1 LMQGSLATK
10 LRVMRAER
18 GLTLRQAA
26 PRLGVRPGTLSEL
39 ERGARHP
46 HDLTLAKI
54 AKGYGVPVEEL
65 LEEASPLAPAPSA
78 SPLPDAGAAGA
89 GPLLDMALAAARRDE
104 EKLWQAVARAGASEG
119 MSAVTEYEEDKF
131 RAQVR
136 ALGFP
141 DEYFEGFIWPLVQ
154 EAVRASH
161 LEQENARLKEEL
173 TRVHA
178 DASELP

>member
-26 PRLGVRPGTLSEL
+26 PLLGVRPGTLSEL

-65 LEEASPLAPAPSA
+65 LEEPVLAGKAEAPEAGQPAVTQVLAELVDGLAEAGNEEVLDRVWRVLEAERNRLAEMHLVDDPQNPVVRGEFARAVERLAYVGLRLEALRQAPAEQ
-78 SPLPDAGAAGA
+78 GAE
-89 GPLLDMALAAARRDE
+89 ALVE
-104 EKLWQAVARAGASEG
+104 EA
-119 MSAVTEYEEDKF
+119 
-131 RAQVR
+131 
-136 ALGFP
+136 
-141 DEYFEGFIWPLVQ
+141 
-154 EAVRASH
+154 
-161 LEQENARLKEEL
+161 
-173 TRVHA
+173 
-178 DASELP
+178 